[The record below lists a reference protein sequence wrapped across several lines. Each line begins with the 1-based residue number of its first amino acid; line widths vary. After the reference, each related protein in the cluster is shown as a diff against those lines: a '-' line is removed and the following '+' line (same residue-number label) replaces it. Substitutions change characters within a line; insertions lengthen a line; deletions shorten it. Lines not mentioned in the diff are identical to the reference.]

1 MESKE
6 QKDYKLFVGIDV
18 SKLTLDVGLM
28 DPTGKKIGH
37 KRFKNNPFGFE
48 SLLDWVRSL
57 CWEGEPIVCM
67 EHTGLYS
74 RKLQFFL
81 QDSKLDVCM
90 ESGYVIKRSS
100 GITKGKNDKLD
111 SYRIAEYALSK
122 RFKLKIT
129 PHYDANI
136 TVLHD
141 LLTTR
146 NRLVTDLKRITTPIH
161 ELKTHASEQTYLQV
175 TSACQ
180 PAIQGLRLAI
190 KAIDKQIDT
199 LVKYREEWQENI
211 KLGTSVKGIGKL
223 VCLWMLVY
231 TDNFKST
238 MNARKFASLV
248 GIAPFEESS
257 GISIRK
263 GAHVSHHAHKFMK
276 GILHAAAMTAI
287 ANSAKIKAYHTR
299 KKKEGKKGF
308 VVMNNIKNKLIQTV
322 FAVVRSGKSYD
333 HEFVHKSA
341 A

>member
-6 QKDYKLFVGIDV
+6 QKDYRLFVGIDV
-18 SKLTLDVGLM
+18 SKLTLDVGLVNL
-28 DPTGKKIGH
+28 TGKKIGH
-37 KRFKNNPFGFE
+37 KCFKNNPFGFE
-48 SLLDWVRSL
+48 SLLDWIRSHA
-57 CWEGEPIVCM
+57 EGEPIICM

-100 GITKGKNDKLD
+100 GITKGKSDKMD
-111 SYRIAEYALSK
+111 SYRIAEYVLSK
-122 RFKLKIT
+122 RYKLEVT
-129 PHYDANI
+129 PHYDADI
-136 TVLHD
+136 TLLHD

-146 NRLVTDLKRITTPIH
+146 NRLVTDMKRITTPIH
-161 ELKTHASEQTYLQV
+161 ELKSHASEQTYQQIEA
-175 TSACQ
+175 ACQ
-180 PAIQGLRLAI
+180 PAIQGLKLAI

-199 LVKYREEWQENI
+199 LVQRREEWKENI
-211 KLGTSVKGIGKL
+211 TLGLSVKGIGKL
-223 VCLWMLVY
+223 ICLWMLVY
-231 TDNFKST
+231 TANFKST

-263 GAHVSHHAHKFMK
+263 GAHVSNHCHKFMK

-287 ANSAKIKAYHTR
+287 ANSANIKAYHTK

-322 FAVVRSGKSYD
+322 FAVVRSGKAYD
-333 HEFVHKSA
+333 NEFVHKRA